1 MLPGHLMC
9 DQLTLC
15 VLILL
20 LLFPLILSLLC
31 GHDELLVVAISQVAP
46 DGLPLGDVADAGDG
60 LAAATTAATIPHV
73 SGVKLWRRLWAH
85 IHGLDNTGGG
95 GGRA

>member
-60 LAAATTAATIPHV
+60 LAAAVQPHV
-73 SGVKLWRRLWAH
+73 TVISHFDEPEFFYKGT
-85 IHGLDNTGGG
+85 I
-95 GGRA
+95 

>member
-1 MLPGHLMC
+1 MC

-20 LLFPLILSLLC
+20 LFPFILSLLC

-60 LAAATTAATIPHV
+60 LAAAVQPHV
-73 SGVKLWRRLWAH
+73 TVVSHFDEPGK
-85 IHGLDNTGGG
+85 
-95 GGRA
+95 GRVLYGDDWSL

>member
-1 MLPGHLMC
+1 MW

-20 LLFPLILSLLC
+20 LFPFILSLLC

-60 LAAATTAATIPHV
+60 LAAAVQPHV
-73 SGVKLWRRLWAH
+73 TVVSHFDESERESFYKGTIQVVSNLPKSSVLV
-85 IHGLDNTGGG
+85 
-95 GGRA
+95 